1 MSLCF
6 CVLASGS
13 KGNATYVANR
23 RGAVLVDCGLSG
35 AELQRRLDAAGLD
48 AHSIRAI
55 VLTHEHR
62 DHASGVGIMA
72 RRLRV
77 PLFTTPATWRACPG
91 TKQVRFSAMTPGQG
105 FELAGMEIT
114 PFILPHD
121 AVEAVGLVI
130 RAGTSRL
137 GICTDLGQAT
147 RLAAARLA
155 GCRALILESN
165 HDPRLLAQGPYPVWL
180 KQRVRSRQGHLSNQQ
195 SARLLESLLHP
206 GLEHVV
212 LAHLSE
218 TNNTPELARRA
229 CQPVLGRSR
238 TRLHLACQGHPTPVL
253 EI

>member
-1 MSLCF
+1 MSLHF

-13 KGNATYVANR
+13 KGNATYIANR

-35 AELQRRLDAAGLD
+35 AELQRRLDAAGL
-48 AHSIRAI
+48 AASSIRAI
-55 VLTHEHR
+55 ILTHEHR

-77 PLFTTPATWRACPG
+77 PLVTTPATWRACPG
-91 TKQVRFSAMTPGQG
+91 TNRVRFKPMTPGRSL
-105 FELAGMEIT
+105 ELAGMEIA

-121 AVEAVGLVI
+121 AAEAVGLVI
-130 RAGTSRL
+130 SAGSSRL
-137 GICTDLGQAT
+137 GICTDLGQVT

-155 GCRALILESN
+155 GCRALVLEAN
-165 HDPRLLAQGPYPVWL
+165 HDPEMLASGPYPVWL

-195 SARLLESLLHP
+195 SARLLEQLLHP

-229 CQPVLGRSR
+229 CQPVLRHCR
-238 TRLHLACQGHPTPVL
+238 ARLHLARQGRPTPVL
-253 EI
+253 GI